1 MYICVSFWGII
12 RRPGAWRSG
21 TGVQLMNMQLRFP
34 SWAATGSRSFPI
46 YRVQTDQVFMGNHD
60 VTTLDSGAVV
70 EYLGLEI

>member
-1 MYICVSFWGII
+1 
-12 RRPGAWRSG
+12 
-21 TGVQLMNMQLRFP
+21 MNMQLRFP